1 MVLVFFLLI
10 HSRCG
15 VSNLGFT
22 AIVVDQHL
30 LVETTLRTYFKT
42 KGVCHICKKT
52 SARRNV
58 TPVRFSKDAYFHFRF
73 QYTYAEGSLCEYIW
87 NLIGIYVFVLNL
99 GPMYDG
105 ILTIMSWRKPHL
117 EHACTYI
124 SRSSIHVRSLFQ
136 GLPVRI
142 LIGIYSFACFLQTYL
157 LLFVFSVSFS
167 LGEATLRTFFLV
179 ALLCFLTC
187 RHLSCF
193 YYFPLR
199 QRWLVEMLVV
209 RSFLFRWYLFFSCS
223 FIVGVVFRFYGDFV
237 DQHLLVET
245 TLRTYFKT
253 KGVCHICK
261 KKSARRNV
269 TPVRFSKD
277 TYFHF
282 RFQYTYA
289 EGSLCEYIW

>member
-22 AIVVDQHL
+22 AI
-30 LVETTLRTYFKT
+30 
-42 KGVCHICKKT
+42 
-52 SARRNV
+52 
-58 TPVRFSKDAYFHFRF
+58 
-73 QYTYAEGSLCEYIW
+73 
-87 NLIGIYVFVLNL
+87 
-99 GPMYDG
+99 
-105 ILTIMSWRKPHL
+105 
-117 EHACTYI
+117 
-124 SRSSIHVRSLFQ
+124 
-136 GLPVRI
+136 
-142 LIGIYSFACFLQTYL
+142 
-157 LLFVFSVSFS
+157 
-167 LGEATLRTFFLV
+167 
-179 ALLCFLTC
+179 
-187 RHLSCF
+187 
-193 YYFPLR
+193 
-199 QRWLVEMLVV
+199 
-209 RSFLFRWYLFFSCS
+209 
-223 FIVGVVFRFYGDFV
+223 FV

-289 EGSLCEYIW
+289 EGSLCEYIWNLIGIYVFCFKPRAYVRWNFDHHFLKETTLRTCMYLYFTFQYTCAESFSGVACENIDKYLFFCWFFANLPSTFCVFCQLFLGGAYLELFF